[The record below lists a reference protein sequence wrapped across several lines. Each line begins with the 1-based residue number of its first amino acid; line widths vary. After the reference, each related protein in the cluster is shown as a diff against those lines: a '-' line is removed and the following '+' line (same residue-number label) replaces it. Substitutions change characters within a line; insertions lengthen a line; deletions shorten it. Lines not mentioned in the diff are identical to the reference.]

1 MQVSCLPLPVLKGEA
16 AERNFRGELNLAKR
30 VAQNQAL
37 GRRGK
42 LLQADGQQREDRN
55 HLQTKVKE
63 FDLLVW

>member
-37 GRRGK
+37 GRQEENCCRRMGNREK
-42 LLQADGQQREDRN
+42 IEIICKQQ
-55 HLQTKVKE
+55 
-63 FDLLVW
+63 